1 MLFDGE
7 WGGGRR
13 SYMEFIELKTWCT
26 ATNGNHICI
35 TNHTISEGKYKRQR
49 EYKSKEETVEILLFH
64 THRMNV

>member
-1 MLFDGE
+1 
-7 WGGGRR
+7 
-13 SYMEFIELKTWCT
+13 MEFIELKTWCT